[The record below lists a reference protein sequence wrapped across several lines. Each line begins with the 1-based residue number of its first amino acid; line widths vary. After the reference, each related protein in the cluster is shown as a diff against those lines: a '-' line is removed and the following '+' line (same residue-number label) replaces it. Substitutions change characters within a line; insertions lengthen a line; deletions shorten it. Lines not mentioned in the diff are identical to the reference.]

1 MEREEER
8 QDDCLYYLR
17 LKTVE
22 EEQMMPKL
30 KLLDV
35 LVTLVIA
42 FVLDLPVAV
51 VVVADAGDDVGAFF

>member
-8 QDDCLYYLR
+8 QNDCLYCLR

-22 EEQMMPKL
+22 EEEMMPKL

-42 FVLDLPVAV
+42 FVLDLLVAV
-51 VVVADAGDDVGAFF
+51 VAVAAGDDVGAFF